1 MKKSLKIGLGILSL
15 AFISSATIGAI
26 VSCSNNESSVE
37 TNNNS
42 ANSTSNTLY
51 EQNAKIISS
60 LLPAILPK
68 TIYFSNNDDWTAISI
83 LSTPNS
89 IQQLESSIKSNLIE
103 VMNRYVSNPNN
114 SPNPTILTVSG
125 TNYTASELVANLNIN
140 FPNVISLEKSY
151 SYNGTT
157 LNNVTFSYDNCP
169 INFACTISGFTSPLN
184 YFINNNL
191 PSVLQN
197 VSLSNWNETIVQSLD
212 NKTILSSA
220 IVDNIQQQLNN
231 NVSKLVI
238 NNISL
243 TPEEVMNG
251 LKITI
256 PNTVNYSNGELQK
269 FYVSISALNSNSA
282 LELNVTGFKPFT
294 FTNTIWQDVSTK
306 LQSIIDS
313 ASGDRIYLQ
322 NYNYSVEET
331 LSSQYN
337 SEFSQAVINDLENL
351 NMPSNF
357 VTNNISFNTLSIIQN
372 AKYLLPKNLT
382 QSEISS
388 DEDSNS
394 INGVV
399 LEFNNI
405 SVTLPTIYVNSYY
418 NNYPYSSSYIAHSV
432 RVQNIKN
439 NAN

>member
-15 AFISSATIGAI
+15 GFISSATIGAI

-42 ANSTSNTLY
+42 TNNTNSTSNTLY
-51 EQNAKIISS
+51 DQNAKIISS

-68 TIYFSNNDDWTAISI
+68 TIYFSNNDNWTAISI
-83 LSTPNS
+83 LSTPSS
-89 IQQLESSIKSNLIE
+89 IQQLESSIKSNLIQ
-103 VMNRYVSNPNN
+103 VMNKYVSNPNN

-151 SYNGTT
+151 AYNGTT
-157 LNNVTFSYDNCP
+157 LNNITFSYDNCP

-191 PSVLQN
+191 PGVLQN
-197 VSLSNWNETIVQSLD
+197 VSLSNWNESIVQSLN
-212 NKTILSSA
+212 NKTILSTA

-243 TPEEVMNG
+243 TPEEVMSG

-269 FYVSISALNSNSA
+269 FYVSISALNSNPE

-306 LQSIIDS
+306 LQNLIET
-313 ASGDRIYLQ
+313 AAYNPTYNNKTLYLS
-322 NYNYSVEET
+322 NYSYNVEQT
-331 LSSQYN
+331 LSSTDSSAFNQALIN
-337 SEFSQAVINDLENL
+337 SLINL

-357 VTNNISFNTLSIIQN
+357 VINNISFNTISIIQD
-372 AKYLLPKNLT
+372 AKYLLPNNLT
-382 QSEISS
+382 QSQISS
-388 DEDSNS
+388 DESSQS
-394 INGVV
+394 ISGVV
-399 LEFNNI
+399 LELNNI
-405 SVTLPTIYVNSYY
+405 NTSLPTIYL
-418 NNYPYSSSYIAHSV
+418 SSYIY
-432 RVQNIKN
+432 
-439 NAN
+439 